1 MLTARNNLTAK
12 AFAGLFL
19 LLMLPV
25 VAFGSGKV
33 ERKTFL
39 SRNKKHSYYLFVPER
54 TGSAA
59 AAPLIIL
66 FHGSGRDG
74 MSLIDKWRDVAGK
87 EGLILA
93 GLNSIDSSQWNTT
106 ADGPDVIR
114 DLVEDIKAA
123 YSIDLRRIYLFG
135 HSGGAVF
142 AILLSQMESEYFA
155 AAAVHAGSL
164 RASEEFK
171 FVERSRRGIPLAI
184 WIGTQDPF
192 FSLASVQATKD
203 ALMARGSPVQVTP
216 MPGHDH
222 WYYDLAPSINE
233 AAWKFLKQYALT
245 SDPRYQDY
253 SETERKPDGNDAIA
267 GVNQAVAEINAGKTR
282 VNALVA
288 EVNAREIALNSKDLV
303 NDRAE
308 INNVAKAES
317 DLLKEAAAVSR
328 SIAEK
333 ASQTVTPGLEE
344 RYRRYLELIA
354 QHNLKY
360 AEMLDVMRQ
369 QAEALLSNES
379 GEAINSRRA
388 EAQKRIEALRQEAD
402 SLYKQAEKLVH

>member
-1 MLTARNNLTAK
+1 M
-12 AFAGLFL
+12 
-19 LLMLPV
+19 
-25 VAFGSGKV
+25 
-33 ERKTFL
+33 
-39 SRNKKHSYYLFVPER
+39 FVPER
-54 TGSAA
+54 ANSSTP
-59 AAPLIIL
+59 APLIIL

-74 MSLIDKWRDVAGK
+74 MSLIDKWRDISNK
-87 EGLILA
+87 EGVILA
-93 GLNSIDSSQWNTT
+93 GLNSVDSSSWNTT

-123 YSIDLRRIYLFG
+123 YPIDLRRMYLFG

-142 AILLSQMESEYFA
+142 SILLSQMESEYFA
-155 AAAVHAGSL
+155 AAAIHAGSL

-171 FVERSRRGIPLAI
+171 FVERSRRGVPLAI

-192 FSLASVQATKD
+192 FSLASVRATKE
-203 ALMARGSPVQVTP
+203 ALMARGAPVQVTE

-222 WYYDLAPSINE
+222 WYYDLAPQINE
-233 AAWKFLKQYALT
+233 AAWKFLKQYSLT

-253 SETERKPDGNDAIA
+253 SETDPQPNAGADEAIG
-267 GVNQAVAEINAGKTR
+267 GVNKAVAEMNAGKTR

-288 EVNAREIALNSKDLV
+288 EVNAREIALRSKDLV

-308 INNVAKAES
+308 INKVAKEES
-317 DLLKEAAAVSR
+317 DLLREAAALSR
-328 SIAEK
+328 TIAEK
-333 ASQTVTPGLEE
+333 AAQTPTKDLEE
-344 RYRRYLELIA
+344 KYWRYLELIA

-360 AEMLDVMRQ
+360 AEMLDVMRE
-369 QAEALLSNES
+369 QADALLSNES